1 MSWGRAM
8 GWAAGVTLAAA
19 AMAAPG
25 EKACLSCLSK
35 DLETIASEMDG
46 TLGAAAILVE
56 TGEHA
61 ALHGDAHFPM
71 QSVYKA
77 PIGMAV
83 LHLVDEGKLLL
94 DRPIRVDVADMV
106 PAGMHS
112 PLRDRSPKG
121 ATVPIGELLQLS
133 VEESD
138 GTASDVLLRLA
149 GGKAGAQAYLSGL
162 GIEGIRIATTEGEMG
177 RDSKAQYRSWATPNE
192 AARWL
197 AALQEGK
204 GLKPASRELLL
215 GWMRTTKT
223 FPTRLKGRLPEGTV
237 VAHKTGSSGSDG
249 GVSAATND
257 IGIVTLPD
265 GRHLAVAVFLTDS
278 KAAPEARDA
287 AIAKAARAAW
297 DRFAPNPQ
305 VIGGMNLGDNL
316 CGTVLCP

>member
-1 MSWGRAM
+1 MSWRHGI
-8 GWAAGVTLAAA
+8 GWAAGMTLTVAAGA
-19 AMAAPG
+19 SPA
-25 EKACLSCLSK
+25 EKACLPCLAK
-35 DLETIASEMDG
+35 DLEAIVSEVDG
-46 TLGAAAILVE
+46 TLGAAVILVE
-56 TGEHA
+56 TGERA
-61 ALHGDAHFPM
+61 AINGDAHFPM

-83 LHLVDEGKLLL
+83 LHAVDEGKLSL
-94 DRPIRVDVADMV
+94 DAPIGVDVAELV
-106 PAGMHS
+106 PSGLHS
-112 PLRDRSPKG
+112 PLRDRNPKG
-121 ATVPIGELLQLS
+121 ATVPLRELLRLS

-149 GGKAGAQAYLSGL
+149 GGKAGAQAYLTGL

-177 RDSKAQYRSWATPNE
+177 RDPKAQYRSWASPHE

-223 FPTRLKGRLPEGTV
+223 FPTRLKGRLPAGTD
-237 VAHKTGSSGSDG
+237 VAHKTGSSGSEG

-278 KAAPEARDA
+278 KAPAEARDA
-287 AIAKAARAAW
+287 AIAKVARAAW
-297 DRFAPNPQ
+297 DRFATP
-305 VIGGMNLGDNL
+305 
-316 CGTVLCP
+316 